1 MFNEEANARL
11 AVAHTDEVMRRYEQY
26 EIICV
31 NDGSSDGTLAALK
44 ELEGEYPSVVVVS
57 YPRNRGMGYAIKR
70 GIAAAQGDVVVTLDA
85 DLTFDPA
92 DTPKLL
98 EQMPEYDLV
107 IGSPYVSGGKLEGV
121 PFHRKLISKLG
132 NYVLSWAMP
141 ATVKSTTTVFRAYN
155 RELLDA
161 IDIESDRMEIN
172 PEILAKAA
180 ALGFSITEVPVHLGT
195 RKFGE
200 SKFNF
205 RSGASGHFWLSAHEK
220 PFLIFGG
227 IGILLLIFGLLSGG
241 YITYLFFKGTLDP
254 NRPLINLTVLFIV
267 SGIIVLLFG
276 FVSNQVLQVKREL
289 LKVRK
294 DVRKMERK
302 L

>member
-1 MFNEEANARL
+1 MFNEAGNTRP
-11 AVAHTDEVMRRYEQY
+11 AVERTDAVLRQLGEYEV
-26 EIICV
+26 ICV
-31 NDGSSDGTLAALK
+31 NDGSSDGTLA
-44 ELEGEYPSVVVVS
+44 ELEGLTTEFPSLVIAS
-57 YPRNRGMGYAIKR
+57 YPRNRGMGHAIKH
-70 GIAAAQGDVVVTLDA
+70 GIAVAKGDVVVTLDA

-92 DTPKLL
+92 DIPKLL
-98 EQMPEYDLV
+98 EKMPEYDLV
-107 IGSPYVSGGKLEGV
+107 IGSPYVSGGRLEGV
-121 PFHRKLISKLG
+121 PFHRKMISKLG

-180 ALGFSITEVPVHLGT
+180 ALGFSITEVPVSLGT
-195 RKFGE
+195 RKIGE

-205 RSGASGHFWLSAHEK
+205 RSGASGHFWLSAYEK

-227 IGILLLIFGLLSGG
+227 VGLLLLVMGLVSGG
-241 YITYLFFKGTLDP
+241 YITYLFFEGRLDP

-289 LKVRK
+289 LKIRK
-294 DVRKMERK
+294 DVRKMERRR
-302 L
+302 